1 MKHNQFPLGAL
12 ALAMTL
18 AYQPVHAT
26 NGFFLPGSGVRSSGM
41 GGVGIAYG
49 ADSLS
54 ANANPANIVNTG
66 MRGDIGL
73 SVFNP
78 ERYAEVGVPAG
89 QRSAFNGTFNGDVE
103 SEARYFV
110 MPEMG
115 FTMPLTEQLSV
126 GVAVLGSGGMNTTYP
141 ANFFSYRGTPLPG
154 EPIGVDMMQVLVPVS
169 VGYKVNDDHAVG
181 ASLVMATTRFRI
193 YGLQAFP
200 VFDGEG
206 YALTANTSA
215 LTNVGFDYSYGAGL
229 KLGWQGDFL
238 DDKLTV
244 GLVYT
249 SRTYMTKFD
258 KYKGLFAEQGGFD
271 IPESYGI
278 GFAIKPVKNLV
289 IALDVSRINFSKVK
303 SFGNLGP
310 GTAPLPYSGTN
321 TMEGIPS
328 IDEDTDALGAYD
340 GISSKELGNDAGMG
354 FGWQDQTVYKLG
366 IQYGVNSKLQVRA
379 GYNYGKSP
387 VLDNQLTFN
396 TLAPGVVEKHY
407 TAGFTYKP
415 TDELEITGSYMHVPG
430 NSQVSPP
437 NQNIVG
443 MAAVGMSQ
451 RVYGLSLGWVLDP
464 AASGEQYGEGSGN
477 AEPWGFYAGMSLGG
491 TSNRDWTPS
500 SINSALA
507 ASGVNATSVIDNTDA
522 NGNISWKLF
531 GGYEINRYF
540 AVEGGYIAF
549 QDVFA
554 NVSATATTAPT
565 VRTSRLG
572 LQTEAWTLAAKGTYP
587 ISENFSLFGKLGAG
601 FWDQTL
607 LTTNTTYYILNNDPR
622 RATMGTQVSE
632 SDSGTGL
639 YYGVGA
645 SYDLGKYLTLRA
657 EWERFD
663 VDGTDIDAFSGG
675 VVLKF

>member
-1 MKHNQFPLGAL
+1 MKHNHLSLSALG
-12 ALAMTL
+12 LAMAL

-54 ANANPANIVNTG
+54 ANANPANIVKTG
-66 MRGDIGL
+66 MRGDMGF

-78 ERYAEVGVPAG
+78 ERYAKVGAPAG
-89 QRSAFNGTFNGDVE
+89 QRSGFNGTFNGDVE

-141 ANFFSYRGTPLPG
+141 ANFFSYMPGVAGVPPGTPSPA
-154 EPIGVDMMQVLVPVS
+154 ETIGVDMMQVLVPVS

-181 ASLVMATTRFRI
+181 ASLVMATTRFRA

-200 VFDGEG
+200 AFDDQ
-206 YALTANTSA
+206 YAITADQSA
-215 LTNVGFDYSYGAGL
+215 MTNVGFDYSYGAGL

-238 DDKLTV
+238 EDKLTV

-289 IALDVSRINFSKVK
+289 IAADVSRINFSKVK

-310 GTAPLPYSGTN
+310 GTASLPYNGGN
-321 TMEGIPS
+321 QLDALPS
-328 IDEDTDALGAYD
+328 IADDLDND
-340 GISSKELGNDAGMG
+340 GVSSKELGNDAGMG
-354 FGWQDQTVYKLG
+354 FGWKDQTVYKLG

-387 VLDNQLTFN
+387 VPNNQLTFN

-415 TDELEITGSYMHVPG
+415 TDELEITGSYMHVPEK
-430 NSQVSPP
+430 SQVSPP

-464 AASGEQYGEGSGN
+464 GQSGDQYGEGSVDS
-477 AEPWGFYAGMSLGG
+477 EPWGFYAGMSLAG
-491 TSNRDWTPS
+491 TDNKDWNSS
-500 SINSALA
+500 SINSDLA
-507 ASGVNATSVIDNTDA
+507 ASGITATSEIDNTDA
-522 NGNISWKLF
+522 NGNIAWKLF
-531 GGYEINRYF
+531 GGYEINRFF
-540 AVEGGYIAF
+540 AVETGYMAF
-549 QDVFA
+549 QDVYA
-554 NVSATATTAPT
+554 NVSATAPT
-565 VRTSRLG
+565 VGTARLG
-572 LQTEAWTLAAKGTYP
+572 LQTEAWMLAAKGTYP
-587 ISENFSLFGKLGAG
+587 VSENFSLFAKLGAN

-607 LTTNTTYYILNNDPR
+607 LTTNTTVYPNNSPSKPLQ
-622 RATMGTQVSE
+622 GTQVSE
-632 SDSGTGL
+632 SDSGSGL

-663 VDGTDIDAFSGG
+663 VNGADIDAFSGG
-675 VVLKF
+675 VLFKF

>member
-1 MKHNQFPLGAL
+1 MKHNNLSLTALG
-12 ALAMTL
+12 LAMAL

-66 MRGDIGL
+66 MRGDMGL

-78 ERYAEVGVPAG
+78 ERYAKVGVPAG
-89 QRSAFNGTFNGDVE
+89 QKSGFNGSFNGDVE

-115 FTMPLTEQLSV
+115 FTMPLTEQLSI
-126 GVAVLGSGGMNTTYP
+126 GMAVLGSGGMNTTYP
-141 ANFFSYRGTPLPG
+141 ANFFSYMAGLVGTSPGTPPAG
-154 EPIGVDMMQVLVPVS
+154 ETIGVDMMQVLVPVS
-169 VGYKVNDDHAVG
+169 VGYKVNEDHAVG
-181 ASLVMATTRFRI
+181 ASLVFATTRFRA

-200 VFDGEG
+200 AFDDM
-206 YALTANTSA
+206 YAITADPSA
-215 LTNVGFDYSYGAGL
+215 MTNVGFDYSYGAGL
-229 KLGWQGDFL
+229 KLGWQGDYL

-289 IALDVSRINFSKVK
+289 IAADVSRINFSKVK

-310 GTAPLPYSGTN
+310 GTVIGTYTGGN
-321 TMEGIPS
+321 QLDALPS
-328 IDEDTDALGAYD
+328 IADDTDGD
-340 GISSKELGNDAGMG
+340 GVSSKELGNDAGMG
-354 FGWQDQTVYKLG
+354 FGWKDQTVYKLG

-387 VLDNQLTFN
+387 VPDDQLTFN

-437 NQNIVG
+437 NQNIIG
-443 MAAVGMSQ
+443 MAEVGMSQ

-464 AASGEQYGEGSGN
+464 ASSGDQYGEGSVDS
-477 AEPWGFYAGMSLGG
+477 EPWGFYAGMSLAS
-491 TSNRDWTPS
+491 TINRDWKTS
-500 SINSALA
+500 TIDSELA
-507 ASGVNATSVIDNTDA
+507 ATGIIATSDIDNTDA
-522 NGNISWKLF
+522 NGNIAWKFF
-531 GGYEINRYF
+531 GGYEINRVF
-540 AVEGGYIAF
+540 AVEAGYMAF
-549 QDVFA
+549 QDVYA
-554 NVSATATTAPT
+554 NVITTAPT
-565 VRTSRLG
+565 VGSARLG
-572 LQTEAWTLAAKGTYP
+572 LQTESWMLAAKGTYP
-587 ISENFSLFGKLGAG
+587 VSENFSLFGKLGAN
-601 FWDQTL
+601 FWDQRRVE
-607 LTTNTTYYILNNDPR
+607 TNTTDILKNSPLKP
-622 RATMGTQVSE
+622 TQGTQAFD

-639 YYGVGA
+639 YYGAGA

-663 VDGTDIDAFSGG
+663 INGADIDAFSGG
-675 VVLKF
+675 VLFKF